1 MNYPA
6 FSKSIGIF
14 LLFICFQQ
22 SPIYCQPFQKSN
34 WIGVSQ
40 ASTAMDTF
48 QKWTCYRAT
57 FTCTTL
63 EKKVMANIATDTK
76 YWLWVNGKL
85 VVFEGGLK
93 RGPTPQDSYYDQVD
107 IEPYLIK
114 GKNTIAILSNY
125 FGKHGF
131 AHKSS
136 GKAALIFEIESK
148 TLKLYSD
155 SKWKVKLY
163 DAYSDTE
170 FPKPNFRLAENNI
183 RFDAR
188 KSLGEWYSSTYN
200 DAAWANAQI
209 LGKARM
215 QPWGKLVLRP
225 TPLFKDFGL
234 KNYLRSPVL
243 PMLATGDTVSVNL
256 PYNMQMTPYF
266 KIKAKA
272 GLKIHLFTDDYYV
285 GNNPEFTSVRAEYI
299 TKEGVQE
306 YESYG
311 WMNGHSMKYV
321 FPKGMEIISLQYRET
336 GFNTKFVGSFS
347 CNDSSLNR
355 LWKKAA
361 RTLYLNMRDN
371 YMDCPDR
378 ERAQWW
384 GDEVL
389 EIGEAFYTF
398 DTSANSLARKGIL
411 EICNWQRPNKT
422 MYSPIPDGNWGNELP
437 PQILATVGMQGFWT
451 YFMYTGDT
459 ATIRKAYPHVKDYL
473 SVWELDNQNLVVH
486 RKGNWD
492 WSDWGVNIDTPI
504 LDNAWYV
511 LALQGAANMCKVA
524 GKPEDAKEYE
534 IKIGKVKAAFNPA
547 FWNGNEYLSKTL
559 TISDDR
565 ANAMAVVAGLA
576 DSIQWNKIQEVLQ
589 KRFYASPYMEKF
601 VEESLLMMNMPEA
614 ALQRIRS
621 RYKPMIESPITTLW
635 ELFELNKEST
645 YNHGWSGGPLTLLS
659 QYVAGIAPLEPG
671 YKKFQIKPMLGDLT
685 QVTATVMTVRG
696 EIKMSLTK
704 SASSIK
710 MTTTVPA
717 STTALIAIPTSGKMF
732 SNISVNGK
740 SIYSGGKFIESF
752 ANKIKLHYSDKGY
765 IYFEVSP
772 GSWSWEGRQ

>member
-1 MNYPA
+1 MNYQKFVA
-6 FSKSIGIF
+6 II
-14 LLFICFQQ
+14 LLLVCLQQ
-22 SPIYCQPFQKSN
+22 HHTYSQPFQNAN
-34 WIGVSQ
+34 WIGISRH
-40 ASTAMDTF
+40 TTPMDTV
-48 QKWTCYRAT
+48 QQWTCYRKA
-57 FTCTTL
+57 FTCTMA
-63 EKKVMANIATDTK
+63 EKKIIVNIATDTK

-93 RGPTPQDSYYDQVD
+93 RGPTPTNSYYDQVD
-107 IEPYLIK
+107 IAKYVVI
-114 GKNTIAILSNY
+114 GKNTIAILTNY
-125 FGKHGF
+125 FGRHGF

-136 GKAALIFEIESK
+136 GKAAMIFEIEHK
-148 TLKLYSD
+148 DLKLYSD
-155 SKWKVKLY
+155 NTWKVKQY

-188 KSLGEWYSSTYN
+188 KSLGEWFLPNYN
-200 DAAWANAQI
+200 DGNWAKAEI
-209 LGKARM
+209 LGKVPT

-234 KNYLRSPVL
+234 KNYLNASSIPAV
-243 PMLATGDTVSVNL
+243 ASGDTVSVKL
-256 PYNMQMTPYF
+256 PYNMQLTPYF
-266 KIKAKA
+266 KIKTKA
-272 GLKIHLFTDDYYV
+272 GLKIHLLTDDYYV
-285 GNNPEFTSVRAEYI
+285 ANNPQYTSVRAEYI
-299 TKEGVQE
+299 TKEGIQE

-311 WMNGHSMKYV
+311 WMNGHEVKYV
-321 FPKGMEIISLQYRET
+321 FPKGIEIISLQYRET
-336 GFNTKFVGSFS
+336 GFNTQFVGSFS
-347 CNDSSLNR
+347 CNDAALNT

-398 DTSANSLARKGIL
+398 DTTANSLARKGIL

-422 MYSPIPDGNWGNELP
+422 MYAPIPDGNWGNELP
-437 PQILATVGMQGFWT
+437 PQILATVGMHGFWT
-451 YFMYTGDT
+451 YFMYSGDT

-473 SVWELDNQNLVVH
+473 SIWELDNQNLVIH
-486 RKGNWD
+486 RKGDWD
-492 WSDWGVNIDTPI
+492 WSDWGVNIDVPI

-534 IKIGKVKAAFNPA
+534 TKIQKIKAAFNPA

-576 DSIQWNKIQEVLQ
+576 DSSQWTKIHEVLQ

-614 ALQRIRS
+614 ALQRIRN
-621 RYKPMIESPITTLW
+621 RYKAMIESPITTLW
-635 ELFELNKEST
+635 EAFVLDKEST
-645 YNHGWSGGPLTLLS
+645 YNHGWSGGALTLLS
-659 QYVAGIAPLEPG
+659 QYIAGIAPVEPG
-671 YKKFQIKPMLGDLT
+671 YKKFHIKPMLGDLK
-685 QVTATVMTVRG
+685 QVAATVMTVNG
-696 EIKMSLTK
+696 EIKMNLTK
-704 SASSIK
+704 SATELK
-710 MTTTVPA
+710 MFTTVPVN
-717 STTALIAIPTSGKMF
+717 TTGLIAIPYSGKMF
-732 SNISVNGK
+732 SSILLNGK
-740 SIYSGGKFIESF
+740 VIFNAGKLIQEASKNIQLNRIEKDYIWFDVPSGVW
-752 ANKIKLHYSDKGY
+752 A
-765 IYFEVSP
+765 
-772 GSWSWEGRQ
+772 WEGM